1 MEDFSFER
9 LRGSQSS
16 RREKTIQ
23 KTSKARVKLFLIF
36 FRKSGKILHSKQ
48 YVNHLIDWAVNGHSV
63 GSSWI
68 YSLFL
73 SSNMY
78 WWRTIYSWV
87 VCFFTP
93 ECGLTLP
100 SFLLCLLKI
109 IQKKRIKIRT
119 LINRIISN
127 SSDGFTN
134 FLYYYESTKFS
145 RKKSLLF
152 LYIYTASAM

>member
-1 MEDFSFER
+1 MRLDFWLSMAVHKLAAMSIFKCSDKTSLLKDCEVHN
-9 LRGSQSS
+9 LPE
-16 RREKTIQ
+16 EKKQIK

-100 SFLLCLLKI
+100 SFLLCLLKVI
-109 IQKKRIKIRT
+109 KKE
-119 LINRIISN
+119 N
-127 SSDGFTN
+127 
-134 FLYYYESTKFS
+134 
-145 RKKSLLF
+145 
-152 LYIYTASAM
+152 

>member
-1 MEDFSFER
+1 MFGYGR
-9 LRGSQSS
+9 LLFWKIAKFTIFHK
-16 RREKTIQ
+16 REKTIQ
-23 KTSKARVKLFLIF
+23 KTSKARVKLLCIF

-87 VCFFTP
+87 VCLFYSGMRTHSSFFSALS
-93 ECGLTLP
+93 ENY
-100 SFLLCLLKI
+100 
-109 IQKKRIKIRT
+109 KKRELKSESWLPNSNEFIKTVSPI
-119 LINRIISN
+119 LNLVI
-127 SSDGFTN
+127 F
-134 FLYYYESTKFS
+134 F
-145 RKKSLLF
+145 
-152 LYIYTASAM
+152 

>member
-1 MEDFSFER
+1 MASQQGLTETAFFIFGRSQTFGYGR
-9 LRGSQSS
+9 LLFW
-16 RREKTIQ
+16 KIAKFTIFQKRKKNQ

-109 IQKKRIKIRT
+109 IQK
-119 LINRIISN
+119 NN
-127 SSDGFTN
+127 
-134 FLYYYESTKFS
+134 
-145 RKKSLLF
+145 
-152 LYIYTASAM
+152 

>member
-1 MEDFSFER
+1 MWKLYEIFKVLKVQKKNSFRGNYEEIRYSAEAKCSDMEDFSFER
-9 LRGSQSS
+9 LRSSQSS

-109 IQKKRIKIRT
+109 IKKE
-119 LINRIISN
+119 N
-127 SSDGFTN
+127 
-134 FLYYYESTKFS
+134 
-145 RKKSLLF
+145 
-152 LYIYTASAM
+152 